1 MIIATTKRIISI
13 YLNRGSSFSYIDEES
28 NISYIFPIS
37 LAIKINKNECGV
49 PVIIA
54 AVINALKGIVPS
66 TPEP

>member
-1 MIIATTKRIISI
+1 MKNQI
-13 YLNRGSSFSYIDEES
+13 YLLNKYIEY
-28 NISYIFPIS
+28 IIPYIFPIS